1 MGQLAYFVV
10 VFHILLDASTELPV
24 MSLSK
29 IELRQL
35 VRKTSHNITLSK
47 IPPSHSLAPFWKTA
61 LTPTP
66 VSAHL
71 FLSAIWLKSTHTIKQ
86 KKYLLLW
93 AWFPSTESP
102 IWNRLSSSCVVIPP
116 GLGIYSRITALGQRG
131 FYSFLRVTI
140 SSHQE
145 WLIKKKPSDQLYLL
159 CFNVKLPFK
168 GFKIR
173 LVAVTAFPVA
183 R

>member
-10 VFHILLDASTELPV
+10 VFHILLDADTELPV
-24 MSLSK
+24 MSFSK

-47 IPPSHSLAPFWKTA
+47 IPPNLSLAPFWKTA

-66 VSAHL
+66 VSAHS
-71 FLSAIWLKSTHTIKQ
+71 FPSAFWLKSTHTIKQ
-86 KKYLLLW
+86 KKILVTLSMIHFHRESHFELLVLLLCGH
-93 AWFPSTESP
+93 PSRPWDLQQNNCFRPNGFLFFLKSYHFLP
-102 IWNRLSSSCVVIPP
+102 SRVVN
-116 GLGIYSRITALGQRG
+116 
-131 FYSFLRVTI
+131 
-140 SSHQE
+140 
-145 WLIKKKPSDQLYLL
+145 KKPSDQLYSL

-173 LVAVTAFPVA
+173 LVAVAAFPAA

>member
-10 VFHILLDASTELPV
+10 VFHILLDADTELPV
-24 MSLSK
+24 VSFSK

-47 IPPSHSLAPFWKTA
+47 IPPNLSLAPFWKTA

-66 VSAHL
+66 VSAHS
-71 FLSAIWLKSTHTIKQ
+71 FPSAFWLKSTHTIKQ
-86 KKYLLLW
+86 KKILVTLSMIHFHRESHFELLVLLLCGH
-93 AWFPSTESP
+93 PSRPWDLQQNNCFRPNGFLFFLKSYHFLP
-102 IWNRLSSSCVVIPP
+102 SRVVN
-116 GLGIYSRITALGQRG
+116 
-131 FYSFLRVTI
+131 
-140 SSHQE
+140 
-145 WLIKKKPSDQLYLL
+145 KKPSDQLYSL

-173 LVAVTAFPVA
+173 LVAVAAFPAA

>member
-86 KKYLLLW
+86 KKYLLL
-93 AWFPSTESP
+93 
-102 IWNRLSSSCVVIPP
+102 
-116 GLGIYSRITALGQRG
+116 
-131 FYSFLRVTI
+131 
-140 SSHQE
+140 
-145 WLIKKKPSDQLYLL
+145 
-159 CFNVKLPFK
+159 
-168 GFKIR
+168 
-173 LVAVTAFPVA
+173 
-183 R
+183 